1 VTPELELAS
10 PAPELSSGQ
19 PDAQEPAGRADVIML
34 DSPLPELLHTEPEA
48 PGNEQVE
55 ATTAAPA
62 DGAGK

>member
-1 VTPELELAS
+1 VTPELELAP
-10 PAPELSSGQ
+10 PAPELSPGL

-34 DSPLPELLHTEPEA
+34 DSPLPELQHTEAEA

-55 ATTAAPA
+55 ATTAIPA